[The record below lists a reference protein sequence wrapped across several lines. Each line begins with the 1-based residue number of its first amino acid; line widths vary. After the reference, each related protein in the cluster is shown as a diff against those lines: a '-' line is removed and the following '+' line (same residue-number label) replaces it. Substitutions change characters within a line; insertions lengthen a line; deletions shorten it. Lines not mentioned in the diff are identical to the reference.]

1 VKPTLFAV
9 VSLVLGIALGWVWTR
24 VEFSRDRLPL
34 VLVAGAGQSAASL
47 HGPRAV
53 VVNGERHDFG
63 TMDRLAQ
70 GEHAFQIHND
80 GDAPLE
86 LQLGKTTCK
95 CTLGELERSKLAPGE
110 TTTVTLR
117 WQVKT
122 TEPTFEQNAEIITND
137 PHHNPIHLFIHG
149 NVIDTLKPETW
160 NVTLSDLSAN

>member
-1 VKPTLFAV
+1 MKPTLFAV

-34 VLVAGAGQSAASL
+34 VLVAGTGQSATSL

-95 CTLGELERSKLAPGE
+95 CTLGELADSKLEPGQ
-110 TTTVTLR
+110 TTTVTLT

-122 TEPTFEQNAEIITND
+122 GEEMFEQNAEIITND
-137 PHHNPIHLFIHG
+137 PHLNPILLIILG
-149 NVIDTLKPETW
+149 NVIDSL
-160 NVTLSDLSAN
+160 